1 MKRVILRVVAM
12 LLTFALGVIAFNWL
26 ILRREVHDTR
36 PQCKVEVVSHEALV
50 QRIESIAS
58 SVPVAPL
65 ASVPAPA
72 ATPKPHFILDY
83 DPEMF
88 NPYGTYYIM
97 GPRPKEFAG
106 FDSFEVVLIGL
117 EDDPGY
123 ISVFTNNEKYNSDN
137 TSAVFA
143 FVTERRLVFATAP
156 TVNSKVEYRFE
167 GEFLRTDFDAVAG
180 TNKAVLRGTLTRSK
194 NGRKLAESTVTF
206 RMEHHGC

>member
-1 MKRVILRVVAM
+1 MKRVILRVVAL
-12 LLTFALGVIAFNWL
+12 LLTFALGIAFNWL
-26 ILRREVHDTR
+26 ILPGEVDDAEPR
-36 PQCKVEVVSHEALV
+36 CKVEVVSPEALV

-58 SVPVAPL
+58 ITPLPPVS
-65 ASVPAPA
+65 SVPAPA

-83 DPEMF
+83 DPETF
-88 NPYGTYYIM
+88 NPYGMYYIM
-97 GPRPKEFAG
+97 GPKPKEFAG

-117 EDDPGY
+117 ENEPGY
-123 ISVFTNNEKYNSDN
+123 ISVFTNSEKYNSDS

-143 FVTERRLVFATAP
+143 FVTERRLVFATTP

-194 NGRKLAESTVTF
+194 NGRKLAESAVTF

>member
-1 MKRVILRVVAM
+1 MKRVILRVVSM
-12 LLTFALGVIAFNWL
+12 LLTFALGVAFNWF
-26 ILRREVHDTR
+26 ILRGEVNDT
-36 PQCKVEVVSHEALV
+36 PPPCKVEVVSPEAV
-50 QRIESIAS
+50 IQRIESMAS
-58 SVPVAPL
+58 MAPVAT
-65 ASVPAPA
+65 VPAPA

-88 NPYGTYYIM
+88 NPYGMYYIM
-97 GPRPKEFAG
+97 GPKPEEFEG
-106 FDSFEVVLIGL
+106 FDSFEVVLVGL
-117 EDDPGY
+117 ENDPGY
-123 ISVFTNNEKYNSDN
+123 ISVFTNSDKYNSDS

-167 GEFLRTDFDAVAG
+167 GEFLRTDFDAVEG
-180 TNKAVLRGTLTRSK
+180 QNKAVLRGTLTRSK

>member
-12 LLTFALGVIAFNWL
+12 LLTFALGVTVTWL
-26 ILRREVHDTR
+26 ILRREVNDTR
-36 PQCKVEVVSHEALV
+36 SQCKVEVVSPEALV

-58 SVPVAPL
+58 IRPIAPVAT
-65 ASVPAPA
+65 VPAPA
-72 ATPKPHFILDY
+72 PAPKPHFILDY

-88 NPYGTYYIM
+88 NPYGMYYIM
-97 GPRPKEFAG
+97 GPKPKEFAG

-117 EDDPGY
+117 QDEPGY
-123 ISVFTNNEKYNSDN
+123 ISVFTNSEKYNSDS

-156 TVNSKVEYRFE
+156 TDNSKVEYRFE
-167 GEFLRTDFDAVAG
+167 GEFLRTDFDTVAG
-180 TNKAVLRGTLTRSK
+180 RDKAVLRGTLTRSK

>member
-12 LLTFALGVIAFNWL
+12 LLTFALGVTFSWL
-26 ILRREVHDTR
+26 ILRREVNDTR
-36 PQCKVEVVSHEALV
+36 PPCKVEVVSPEALIN
-50 QRIESIAS
+50 RIESIAS
-58 SVPVAPL
+58 ITPVAT
-65 ASVPAPA
+65 VPAPA
-72 ATPKPHFILDY
+72 PTPRPHFILDY

-88 NPYGTYYIM
+88 NPYGIYYIM
-97 GPRPKEFAG
+97 GPKPKEFAN
-106 FDSFEVVLIGL
+106 FDSFELVLIGL

-123 ISVFTNNEKYNSDN
+123 ISVFANSDN
-137 TSAVFA
+137 YNSNSTSAVFA

-180 TNKAVLRGTLTRSK
+180 KNKAVLRGTLTRSK

>member
-12 LLTFALGVIAFNWL
+12 LLTFALGVTVTWL
-26 ILRREVHDTR
+26 ILWREVEEPD
-36 PQCKVEVVSHEALV
+36 PPCKVELVSPEALV
-50 QRIESIAS
+50 NRIESIAS
-58 SVPVAPL
+58 ITPITPVAT
-65 ASVPAPA
+65 VPAPA

-88 NPYGTYYIM
+88 NPYGMYYIM
-97 GPRPKEFAG
+97 GPKPKEFAS

-117 EDDPGY
+117 ADDPGY
-123 ISVFTNNEKYNSDN
+123 ISVFTNSEKYNSDS

-143 FVTERRLVFATAP
+143 FVTERRLAFATAP

-180 TNKAVLRGTLTRSK
+180 RNKAVLRGTLTRSK
-194 NGRKLAESTVTF
+194 NGRKLVESTVTF